1 MESNIYISFTDDLS
15 DEESGAIQLQPPRKG
30 KHRHSVYYDF
40 NGEDH
45 DMDEQSG
52 DEDDPNDELDDIG
65 MNTLSIYCFI
75 LCIIHVLYMEII
87 LSNDMDSPSISLY
100 I

>member
-1 MESNIYISFTDDLS
+1 MIFLMGNQVQFSCGL
-15 DEESGAIQLQPPRKG
+15 LKKG
-30 KHRHSVYYDF
+30 KHQHSVYYNF

-87 LSNDMDSPSISLY
+87 LSNDMDSPSNTLY

>member
-1 MESNIYISFTDDLS
+1 M
-15 DEESGAIQLQPPRKG
+15 QPPKKG
-30 KHRHSVYYDF
+30 KHRHSVYYNF

-52 DEDDPNDELDDIG
+52 DEDDPNDELDDVG
-65 MNTLSIYCFI
+65 LNTLSIYCFI
-75 LCIIHVLYMEII
+75 LCINYTCITYEII
-87 LSNDMDSPSISLY
+87 LSNDMDSPSNTLY

>member
-1 MESNIYISFTDDLS
+1 
-15 DEESGAIQLQPPRKG
+15 
-30 KHRHSVYYDF
+30 
-40 NGEDH
+40 
-45 DMDEQSG
+45 MDEQSG

-65 MNTLSIYCFI
+65 MNTFSIYCFI

-87 LSNDMDSPSISLY
+87 LSNDMDSPSNTLY

>member
-1 MESNIYISFTDDLS
+1 M
-15 DEESGAIQLQPPRKG
+15 QPSKKG
-30 KHRHSVYYDF
+30 KHRHLVYYNF
-40 NGEDH
+40 EGEDH

-75 LCIIHVLYMEII
+75 LCIIHVLYMKII
-87 LSNDMDSPSISLY
+87 LSNDMDSRSYTLY